1 MEMGRQKRK
10 KRDYNRS
17 FGSFI
22 RAIRKVRFPDSTIE
36 DFARKLGISGP
47 YLTRIEL
54 GKVPPPA
61 REIVLA
67 LADIFN
73 VNPRVLLGLAG
84 WPQTDVE
91 MCWETSSGE
100 ILRTHNILLHET
112 FDTELIGYGFGIAV
126 TPEMLRYWAALFMS
140 TADHLERKEI
150 DPGVEKNLD
159 HTSVLNY
166 ALFCVDDPF
175 PKIRNEVYEK
185 MSTREEPE

>member
-1 MEMGRQKRK
+1 MGSRKRK
-10 KRDYNRS
+10 KRVYNAS

-36 DFARKLGISGP
+36 EFAGKLGISGP

-67 LADIFN
+67 LAGIFN
-73 VNPRVLLGLAG
+73 MNPRVLLGLAG

-91 MCWETSSGE
+91 MSWETSSGE
-100 ILRTHNILLHET
+100 IVRTRDILLHET
-112 FDTELIGYGFGIAV
+112 FDTELIGYGFGISV
-126 TPEMLRYWAALFMS
+126 TPEMLRYWADLFMS
-140 TADHLERKEI
+140 IADHLERQEI
-150 DPGVEKNLD
+150 DPDIERILD

-166 ALFCVDDPF
+166 ALFSVEDPF